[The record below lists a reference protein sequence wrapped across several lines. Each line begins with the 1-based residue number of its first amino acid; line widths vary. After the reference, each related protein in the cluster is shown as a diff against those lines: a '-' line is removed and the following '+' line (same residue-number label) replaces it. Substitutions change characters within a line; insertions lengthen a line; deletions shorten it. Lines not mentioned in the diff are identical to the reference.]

1 MAELEGEDRPLEE
14 LKKGG
19 GGGGKEGETGESR
32 LEVLVKGG
40 MVTLL
45 KGLLEMEGDMGEETL
60 EVEEPEDWVT

>member
-1 MAELEGEDRPLEE
+1 MAELEGEDKPLAE

-40 MVTLL
+40 RVTLL
-45 KGLLEMEGDMGEETL
+45 NGLLEGRGDMGEETL
-60 EVEEPEDWVT
+60 EVEELEDWVT